1 LIKVLTRCLVIFE
14 SLAKIAVIFKLMRKR
29 QELES
34 RFTDFE
40 KNWMTGVKFLG
51 TPE

>member
-1 LIKVLTRCLVIFE
+1 MKVLTRCLVMYD
-14 SLAKIAVIFKLMRKR
+14 SLSKIAVIFKLMRR
-29 QELES
+29 RAEIEA

-40 KNWMTGVKFLG
+40 KNWMTGVKFVG